1 MKRYAAL
8 AILAFAS
15 LAGSFRP
22 GGSLPAGLTFTAH
35 GAEAPLP
42 AKVGA
47 SVWKGFDAASRVR
60 VIVALREPTTPV
72 QALAERMAEVEA
84 LQGNVMARLAATD
97 FRLTHRWDTI
107 SAVAGDATPRGLAA
121 LAQDPDVLR
130 IDIDEPVFA
139 ATGESL
145 SLMRADEVLN
155 LGVTGRGIVVAVLD
169 TGVERS
175 HPDLASSIVDE
186 HCFCSGCCPG
196 GTSEA
201 AGAGSAADD
210 NGHGTNVT
218 GIITAD
224 GRVAPRGIAPDAD
237 IVALKVLDRSG
248 AGTTTAIVSGFDYVL
263 KSRPEVRVVNLSL
276 GSATLF
282 PGACDSAASFTTA
295 LAQAI
300 NALKARGTITFA
312 STLNNGS
319 ASTIGVPAC
328 IANAVAVGAVYDT
341 NGGTVSFGCVDAT
354 SRRDEVACFSN
365 SSSKVELLAPGAPIT
380 SAGIGGSASTFLGT
394 SQASPH
400 AAAAAALLL
409 SANPGLS
416 PDAIKNALRATGRPI
431 TDAKNGIAIPR
442 IDVKAALDSL
452 R

>member
-1 MKRYAAL
+1 MKRFAVIVIVAL
-8 AILAFAS
+8 AGLLGFGPGSRTLA
-15 LAGSFRP
+15 LAPPPIS
-22 GGSLPAGLTFTAH
+22 
-35 GAEAPLP
+35 

-47 SVWKGFDAASRVR
+47 AVYPSFRGAPRVR

-84 LQGNVMARLAATD
+84 QQGNVLERLAAAD

-107 SAVAGDATPRGLAA
+107 SAVAGDATPLGLAA
-121 LAQDPDVLR
+121 LASDPDVLR
-130 IDIDEPVFA
+130 IDLDEPVFA
-139 ATGESL
+139 ATAESV
-145 SLMRADEVLN
+145 SLMRADELLN
-155 LGVTGRGIVVAVLD
+155 QGVTGRGVVVAILD

-186 HCFCSGCCPG
+186 HCFCAGCCPG
-196 GTSEA
+196 GASEA
-201 AGAGSAADD
+201 AGPGSAPDD

-218 GIITAD
+218 GIVTSD

-237 IVALKVLDRSG
+237 IVALKVLDAAG
-248 AGTTTAIVSGFDYVL
+248 AGTTTSILSGFDYVL
-263 KSRPEVRVVNLSL
+263 KSRPEVKVVNLSL

-282 PGACDSAASFTTA
+282 PGTCDGAASFTTA

-300 NALKARGTITFA
+300 NALKARGTLTFA
-312 STLNNGS
+312 STLNSGS
-319 ASTIGVPAC
+319 ASAIGVPAC
-328 IANAVAVGAVYDT
+328 IASAVAVGAVYDA

-380 SAGIGGSASTFLGT
+380 SSGRGSSASTFLGT

-400 AAAAAALLL
+400 AAAAAALML

-431 TDAKNGIAIPR
+431 TDPKNGIAIPR
-442 IDVKAALDSL
+442 IDVKAALDSV

>member
-1 MKRYAAL
+1 VAQ
-8 AILAFAS
+8 
-15 LAGSFRP
+15 
-22 GGSLPAGLTFTAH
+22 
-35 GAEAPLP
+35 GAEVGPS

-47 SVWKGFDAASRVR
+47 AVWNELLTAPRVR

-84 LQGNVMARLAATD
+84 VQANVLERLAAAD

-107 SAVAGDATPRGLAA
+107 SAIAGDATPPA
-121 LAQDPDVLR
+121 LAVLARDPDVLR
-130 IDIDEPVFA
+130 IDRDEPMFA
-139 ATGESL
+139 ATGESV
-145 SLMRADEVLN
+145 SLIRADEVIN
-155 LGVTGRGIVVAVLD
+155 QGVTGRGIVVAILD
-169 TGVERS
+169 TGVERN

-186 HCFCSGCCPG
+186 HCFCTGCCPG
-196 GTSEA
+196 GASEA
-201 AGAGSAADD
+201 SGPGSAADD

-218 GIITAD
+218 GIVTAD

-237 IVALKVLDRSG
+237 ILAIKVLDRAG
-248 AGTTTAIVSGFDYVL
+248 AGTTTSIVSGFDYVL

-282 PGACDSAASFTTA
+282 PGTCDASASFTTA

-300 NALKARGTITFA
+300 NALKGRGTITFA

-319 ASTIGVPAC
+319 PNSIGVPAC
-328 IANAVAVGAVYDT
+328 IANAVAVGAVYDA

-365 SSSKVELLAPGAPIT
+365 SSSKVEVLAPGAPIT
-380 SAGIGGSASTFLGT
+380 SAGLGGSASTFLGT

-416 PDAIKNALRATGRPI
+416 PDAIKNALRATGRPV

-442 IDVKAALDSL
+442 IDVKAALDSV

>member
-1 MKRYAAL
+1 MKPRSTLFVVSLAL
-8 AILAFAS
+8 AVAS
-15 LAGSFRP
+15 TGGPVSGS
-22 GGSLPAGLTFTAH
+22 SVASS
-35 GAEAPLP
+35 

-47 SVWKGFDAASRVR
+47 SVWSGFGQGPRVR
-60 VIVALREPTTPV
+60 VIVALREPRTPV

-84 LQGNVMARLAATD
+84 LQLGVLDRLAAAD
-97 FRLTHRWDTI
+97 FRLTHRWDAI
-107 SAVAGDATPRGLAA
+107 SAVAGDVTPRGLDV
-121 LAQDPDVLR
+121 LAEDPDVLR
-130 IDIDEPVFA
+130 IDLDEPVFA
-139 ATGESL
+139 ATGESV
-145 SLMRADEVLN
+145 SLMRADEVQN
-155 LGVTGRGIVVAVLD
+155 QGVSGRGVVVAVLD
-169 TGVERS
+169 SGVERS

-186 HCFCSGCCPG
+186 HCFCTGCCPG
-196 GTSEA
+196 GSSEA

-237 IVALKVLDRSG
+237 IVAIKVLDRTG
-248 AGTTTAIVSGFDYVL
+248 AGTSTSIISGFDYVL
-263 KSRPEVRVVNLSL
+263 KSRPEVKVVNLSL

-282 PGACDSAASFTTA
+282 NGTCDSSASFATS

-300 NALKARGTITFA
+300 NALKARGTSTFA

-319 ASTIGVPAC
+319 PNGIGVPAC
-328 IANAVAVGAVYDT
+328 IANAVAVGAVYDA
-341 NGGTVSFGCVDAT
+341 NGGTVSFGCTDAT
-354 SRRDEVACFSN
+354 SRRDEVPCFSN
-365 SSSKVELLAPGAPIT
+365 SSSKVEVLAPGAPIT
-380 SAGIGGSASTFLGT
+380 SAGVGGSASTFLGT

-400 AAAAAALLL
+400 AAAAAALML

-442 IDVKAALDSL
+442 IDVKAALDSV